1 MPQDAG
7 ERTTSPEHLVV
18 GHISKAHG
26 TRGEV
31 FVWPLTDRPDEV
43 FVPGRALLLG
53 NQEGALPPDAPSV
66 VIESSR
72 PFKGGILVKF
82 EELGARTEADPVAQ
96 RYLLLPVSD
105 LLPLAE
111 DELFYH
117 ELLGCVVETVSGER
131 VGIVREVFE
140 TEPNHLLEVK
150 SDDGRLHLVPFAKR
164 IVREIDRAGRR
175 VVIDP
180 PEGLLELN

>member
-1 MPQDAG
+1 MAADAG
-7 ERTTSPEHLVV
+7 EGAASPEHLVV

-31 FVWPLTDRPDEV
+31 FVWPLTDRPDDV
-43 FVPGRALLLG
+43 FAPGRALLLG
-53 NQEGALPPDAPSV
+53 NEEGALPADAPSV

-72 PFKGGILVKF
+72 PFKGGVLVKF
-82 EELGARTEADPVAQ
+82 AELRARTDADPLAQ
-96 RYLLLPVSD
+96 HYLLLPIGE
-105 LLPLAE
+105 LPPLEE

-117 ELLGCVVETVSGER
+117 ELLGCTVETVAGRR
-131 VGIVREVFE
+131 VGVVREVFE

-150 SDDGRLHLVPFAKR
+150 SEDGRLLLVPFAKR
-164 IVREIDRAGRR
+164 IVRAVDRSGRR

-180 PEGLLELN
+180 PTGLLDL